1 MKKTSTL
8 APLLIVSLV
17 AMLQLTSAPE
27 ARAFG
32 GAPGGPFSNGSYFPN
47 DGTFS
52 AVVRGENLSGTVQ
65 FSTTSGA
72 GASGSVSQSS
82 STTSLGSLSVSN
94 TTSTSSTGGVGSTGV
109 TTIYYDGDTF
119 FGNSQGAYNPQ
130 ASTMAVTFQAD
141 AQGQGEQDFEVS
153 TIVDLG
159 DLITTTTIVNPD
171 GTVVTTDT
179 VTPQREI
186 TPQTSIVYFDSFYLN
201 GFVNCKTSN
210 SFPNQKF
217 SGNGEAELQF
227 LITNSGNTPIY
238 DELSIP
244 ISVSGVRLSN
254 TASNFNT
261 SEVRPPSVN
270 EVTILN

>member
-8 APLLIVSLV
+8 APLLIGSLV
-17 AMLQLTSAPE
+17 AMLQFTSAPE

-32 GAPGGPFSNGSYFPN
+32 GSPGGPFSNGSYFPN

-65 FSTTSGA
+65 FSTTAGA

-109 TTIYYDGDTF
+109 ATIYYDGDTY
-119 FGNSQGAYNPQ
+119 FGNSQGSYNPQ

-141 AQGQGEQDFEVS
+141 AQGQGEQEFEVS

-186 TPQTSIVYFDSFYLN
+186 TPQTSIIYFDSFYLN
-201 GFVNCKTSN
+201 GFANCKTSN
-210 SFPNQKF
+210 AFPNQIF
-217 SGNGEAELQF
+217 SGKGEARLQY
-227 LITNSGNTPIY
+227 LIQSLGLAPIP
-238 DELSIP
+238 EAVTLP
-244 ISVSGVRLSN
+244 LSVSGVRLSN
-254 TASNFNT
+254 SASTFNT

>member
-8 APLLIVSLV
+8 APLLVGSLV
-17 AMLQLTSAPE
+17 AMLQFTSAPE

-52 AVVRGENLSGTVQ
+52 AVLRGENLSGIVQ
-65 FSTTSGA
+65 FSTTAGSGTSA
-72 GASGSVSQSS
+72 GVGAA
-82 STTSLGSLSVSN
+82 
-94 TTSTSSTGGVGSTGV
+94 TGGSGSTGV
-109 TTIYYDGDTF
+109 ATIYYDGDTY
-119 FGNSQGAYNPQ
+119 FGNSQGACNPQ

-141 AQGQGEQDFEVS
+141 AQGQGEQEFEVS

-159 DLITTTTIVNPD
+159 DLIETTTTVNPD
-171 GTVVTTDT
+171 GTVVTTET
-179 VTPQREI
+179 VTPNREI
-186 TPQTSIVYFDSFYLN
+186 TPQASIIYFDSFYLN
-201 GFVNCKTSN
+201 GFANCKTSN

-217 SGNGEAELQF
+217 SGNGEADFQY
-227 LITNSGNTPIY
+227 LITNLGNAPIF
-238 DELSIP
+238 DAVTIP
-244 ISVSGVRLSN
+244 ISISGIRLSN

>member
-1 MKKTSTL
+1 MKKTSIL
-8 APLLIVSLV
+8 APLLIASLV
-17 AMLQLTSAPE
+17 AMLQFTSAPE

-65 FSTTSGA
+65 FSTTSG
-72 GASGSVSQSS
+72 SGE
-82 STTSLGSLSVSN
+82 T
-94 TTSTSSTGGVGSTGV
+94 GVGSTGV
-109 TTIYYDGDTF
+109 STIYYDGDTY
-119 FGNSQGAYNPQ
+119 FGNAQGAYNPQ
-130 ASTMAVTFQAD
+130 ASTMAVTFQSD
-141 AQGQGEQDFEVS
+141 AQGQGEQEFEVS

-186 TPQTSIVYFDSFYLN
+186 TPQTSIIYFDSFYLN
-201 GFVNCKTSN
+201 GFANCKTSN

-217 SGNGEAELQF
+217 SGNGEAELQY
-227 LITNSGNTPIY
+227 LITNLGNTPIY
-238 DELSIP
+238 DELTIP

-254 TASNFNT
+254 TASTFNT

>member
-1 MKKTSTL
+1 MKKTSTF
-8 APLLIVSLV
+8 APLLIGSLV

-27 ARAFG
+27 ALAFG
-32 GAPGGPFSNGSYFPN
+32 GPVGGPFSNGSFFPN

-65 FSTTSGA
+65 FSTTVGA
-72 GASGSVSQSS
+72 GTSAVAGAGGATAGS
-82 STTSLGSLSVSN
+82 
-94 TTSTSSTGGVGSTGV
+94 GSTGV
-109 TTIYYDGDTF
+109 ATIYYDGDTY

-141 AQGQGEQDFEVS
+141 AQGQGEQEFEVS

-159 DLITTTTIVNPD
+159 DLIETTTTVNPD
-171 GTVVTTDT
+171 GTVVTTET

-186 TPQTSIVYFDSFYLN
+186 TPQASIIYFDSIYLN
-201 GFVNCKTSN
+201 GFANCKTSN

-217 SGNGEAELQF
+217 SGNGEAEFQY
-227 LITNSGNTPIY
+227 LITNLGNAPIF
-238 DELSIP
+238 DAVIIP

>member
-8 APLLIVSLV
+8 APLLIGSLV
-17 AMLQLTSAPE
+17 AMLQFTSAPE

-52 AVVRGENLSGTVQ
+52 AVVRGENLSGIVQ

-72 GASGSVSQSS
+72 G
-82 STTSLGSLSVSN
+82 TSAVPGAGGA
-94 TTSTSSTGGVGSTGV
+94 TGGSGSTGV
-109 TTIYYDGDTF
+109 ATIYYDGDTY
-119 FGNSQGAYNPQ
+119 FGNSQGSYNPQ

-141 AQGQGEQDFEVS
+141 AQGQGEQEFEVS

-159 DLITTTTIVNPD
+159 DLIETTTTVNPD
-171 GTVVTTDT
+171 GTVVTTET

-186 TPQTSIVYFDSFYLN
+186 TPQASIIYFDSIYLN
-201 GFVNCKTSN
+201 GFANCKTSN

-217 SGNGEAELQF
+217 SGNGEAEFQY
-227 LITNSGNTPIY
+227 LITNLGNAPIF
-238 DELSIP
+238 DAVTIP

>member
-8 APLLIVSLV
+8 APLLIGSLV
-17 AMLQLTSAPE
+17 AMLQFTSAPE

-65 FSTTSGA
+65 FSTTQGSGP
-72 GASGSVSQSS
+72 
-82 STTSLGSLSVSN
+82 
-94 TTSTSSTGGVGSTGV
+94 TSTSQTTIDTGETAATLTSTSGTGGVGSTGIA
-109 TTIYYDGDTF
+109 TIYYDGDTF
-119 FGNSQGAYNPQ
+119 FGNSQGVYDPQ
-130 ASTMAVTFQAD
+130 ASNMALTFQAD
-141 AQGQGEQDFEVS
+141 AQGQGEQQFEVS

-159 DLITTTTIVNPD
+159 DLITSITIVNPD
-171 GTVVTTDT
+171 GTVVTEET

-186 TPQTSIVYFDSFYLN
+186 TPQKSIVYFDSLYLN
-201 GFVNCKTSN
+201 GFANCKVSN

-217 SGNGEAELQF
+217 SGSGETQF
-227 LITNSGNTPIY
+227 QHLITDLGNTPIP
-238 DELSIP
+238 DAVTIP

-254 TASNFNT
+254 TASSFNT